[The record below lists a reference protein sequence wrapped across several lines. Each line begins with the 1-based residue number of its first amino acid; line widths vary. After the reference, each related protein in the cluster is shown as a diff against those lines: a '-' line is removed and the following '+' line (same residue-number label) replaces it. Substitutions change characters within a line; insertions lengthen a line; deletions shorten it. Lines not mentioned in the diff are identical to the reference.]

1 MLKGNAVLGM
11 PVLSRQDGQKIGS
24 TKDIVIAKDHSRI
37 VAFILDEG
45 GLFSTATAVG
55 MENVVSFGKDAMIIT
70 DSKAVVR
77 IDHFP
82 EVKAIMDDRDGLVG
96 KQVFTESGDL
106 KGKVE
111 DIYFNETTGNIVGL
125 EVEGKFASKHS
136 NESVQLRPTDIVSI
150 GPDAVVINMASV
162 PMLEAQAAGG
172 PKPLDVPAI
181 SAIDVPS
188 AVTADVASPPRAD
201 VQATTDIPTADDS
214 TGEYARVAGSSP
226 ADKIAA
232 PATPYDAPTPTTSS
246 DVTVQ
251 LPTEPGQGR
260 DN

>member
-45 GLFSTATAVG
+45 GLFSAATAVG

-77 IDHFP
+77 VDHFP
-82 EVKAIMDDRDGLVG
+82 EVKAIMEDRDGLVG
-96 KQVFTESGDL
+96 KQVFSESGDL

-111 DIYFNETTGNIVGL
+111 DIYFDESTGNIVGL
-125 EVEGKFASKHS
+125 EVEGKFTSKNS
-136 NESVQLRPTDIVSI
+136 NASVQLRPSDIVSI

-162 PMLEAQAAGG
+162 PMLEAQGAGG
-172 PKPLDVPAI
+172 PKPLDLPAASTTDAPADVTTDTPLSTLADVPAMT
-181 SAIDVPS
+181 SAPS
-188 AVTADVASPPRAD
+188 AG
-201 VQATTDIPTADDS
+201 DS
-214 TGEYARVAGSSP
+214 TGEYARLSGSAP
-226 ADKIAA
+226 ADQMG
-232 PATPYDAPTPTTSS
+232 ATDSALPTSS
-246 DVTVQ
+246 SDATVQ
-251 LPTEPGQGR
+251 LPTEPDQGH
-260 DN
+260 NN

>member
-37 VAFILDEG
+37 VAFILEEG
-45 GLFSTATAVG
+45 GLFSSATAVG

-77 IDHFP
+77 VDHFP

-96 KQVFTESGDL
+96 KQVFSESGDL

-111 DIYFNETTGNIVGL
+111 DIYFDESTGNIVGL
-125 EVEGKFASKHS
+125 EVEGKFTSKNS
-136 NESVQLRPTDIVSI
+136 NASVQLRPSDIVSI

-162 PMLEAQAAGG
+162 PMLEAQGAGG
-172 PKPLDVPAI
+172 PRPLDTPAA
-181 SAIDVPS
+181 STSDAPAAVATDTPLSTLADVPVATSSPS
-188 AVTADVASPPRAD
+188 AG
-201 VQATTDIPTADDS
+201 DS
-214 TGEYARVAGSSP
+214 TGEYARLSGSAP
-226 ADKIAA
+226 ADQMAA
-232 PATPYDAPTPTTSS
+232 PDSTLPTTSS
-246 DVTVQ
+246 DATVQ
-251 LPTEPGQGR
+251 LPTEPDQGR
-260 DN
+260 EN

>member
-37 VAFILDEG
+37 VAFILEEG
-45 GLFSTATAVG
+45 GLFSAATAVG

-77 IDHFP
+77 VDHFP
-82 EVKAIMDDRDGLVG
+82 EVKAIMEDRDGLVG

-111 DIYFNETTGNIVGL
+111 DIYFDETTGNIVGL
-125 EVEGKFASKHS
+125 EVEGKFTSKHS
-136 NESVQLRPTDIVSI
+136 NASVQLRPSDIVSI

-162 PMLEAQAAGG
+162 PMLEAQGAGG
-172 PKPLDVPAI
+172 PKPLDATAGTATDAPPAAATDAPLSTLADVPAT
-181 SAIDVPS
+181 P
-188 AVTADVASPPRAD
+188 
-201 VQATTDIPTADDS
+201 TTPTSGDS
-214 TGEYARVAGSSP
+214 SGEYARLSGS
-226 ADKIAA
+226 A
-232 PATPYDAPTPTTSS
+232 PANQIVASDSSMPTTSS
-246 DVTVQ
+246 DATVQ
-251 LPTEPGQGR
+251 LPTEPDQGR